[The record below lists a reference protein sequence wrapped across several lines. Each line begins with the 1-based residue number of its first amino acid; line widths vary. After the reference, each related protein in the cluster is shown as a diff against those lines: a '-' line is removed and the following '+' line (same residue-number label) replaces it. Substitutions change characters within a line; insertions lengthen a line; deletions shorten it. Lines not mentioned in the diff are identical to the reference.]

1 MTSYAYL
8 ILWGCILW
16 IFNAMTAKNP
26 SKTPFTRTPQELIHI
41 QHSIS
46 ARQYKYWFLLLKT
59 YKELLESGIE
69 KDTKGFYSVS
79 LAHISSLMGYE
90 PVKKELK
97 KDLEALRQ
105 QPIIINYLE
114 KDNKPVTHGMGF
126 ISEWKVT
133 STKISFRLPSFIED
147 VLKGDLEAQKMF
159 LLMSWDIFNSFGGKY
174 EAIIYKLCKDYI
186 GVGRTPYFTVE
197 EYRDYIGLKDD
208 EYKTYKSLRQWTIT
222 TPLKNINENDL
233 SDIFVKVVLK
243 KDGRNV
249 VGLHFEMEY
258 KKDNIAREIAPFEP
272 NPAFEKSLITIPPN
286 KQLEYLGQFS
296 EEQIK
301 AIIDR
306 ANDYIDKLKADGKKA
321 SIGAIYN
328 KAFLESWGLD
338 NWEAEQKAKAE
349 ADEKKRQ
356 EKAKKEAEE
365 KAKKEAEER
374 ERQERA
380 ERERCFSVF
389 EALPQDEQEAI
400 LDEIEQTIK
409 QTIPFFLT
417 GFKEDRKNGLKPY
430 KKPPHCFTLV
440 GIIHSKNL

>member
-1 MTSYAYL
+1 MDKQDKKPL
-8 ILWGCILW
+8 
-16 IFNAMTAKNP
+16 
-26 SKTPFTRTPQELIHI
+26 TRTPQELVHI
-41 QHSIS
+41 KHSIS
-46 ARQYKYWFLLLKT
+46 ARQYKYWFLLLKV
-59 YKELLESGIE
+59 YKELIE
-69 KDTKGFYSVS
+69 ANTQADKDGFYSVS
-79 LAHISSLMGYE
+79 LSDISNLMGYE

-97 KDLEALRQ
+97 ADLEALRQ

-114 KDNKPVTHGMGF
+114 KDGKPVTHGMGF
-126 ISEWKVT
+126 LSEWKVS
-133 STKISFRLPSFIED
+133 STKISFKLPSFIEK
-147 VLKGDLEAQKMF
+147 VVQGDLEAKQMF
-159 LLMSWDIFNSFGGKY
+159 LLLNWDIFNSFGGKY

-197 EYRDYIGLKDD
+197 EYRDYIGLKEN
-208 EYKTYKSLRQWTIT
+208 EYKQFFELNRWAISKPI
-222 TPLKNINENDL
+222 KNINDNEM
-233 SDIFVKVVLK
+233 SDILVKVVLEK
-243 KDGRNV
+243 KGV
-249 VGLHFEMEY
+249 KVIGLHFEMEY
-258 KKDNIAREIAPFEP
+258 KATTPVLEIAPLEP

-296 EEQIK
+296 EDQIK

-306 ANDYIDKLKADGKKA
+306 ANGYIDKLKADGKKA

-328 KAFLESWGLD
+328 KAFAESWGLD

-356 EKAKKEAEE
+356 AKAEREAEL
-365 KAKKEAEER
+365 KAQKEAEER

-380 ERERCFSVF
+380 ERERCFAVF

>member
-1 MTSYAYL
+1 MNKQDKKPL
-8 ILWGCILW
+8 
-16 IFNAMTAKNP
+16 
-26 SKTPFTRTPQELIHI
+26 TRTPQELVHI
-41 QHSIS
+41 KHSIS
-46 ARQYKYWFLLLKT
+46 ARQYKYWFLLLKA
-59 YKELLESGIE
+59 YKELIE
-69 KDTKGFYSVS
+69 ANTQADKDGFYSVS
-79 LAHISSLMGYE
+79 LSDISILMGYE

-97 KDLEALRQ
+97 SDLEALRQ

-114 KDNKPVTHGMGF
+114 KDGKPVTHGMGF
-126 ISEWKVT
+126 LSEWKVS
-133 STKISFRLPSFIED
+133 STKISFKLPSFIEK
-147 VLKGDLEAQKMF
+147 VVQGNLEAKQMF
-159 LLMSWDIFNSFGGKY
+159 LLLNWDIFNSFGGKY

-197 EYRDYIGLKDD
+197 EYRDYIGLKEN
-208 EYKTYKSLRQWTIT
+208 EYKQFFRLNEWTLTKPI
-222 TPLKNINENDL
+222 KNINDNEM
-233 SDIFVKVVLK
+233 SDILVRVVLEKKGVKVI
-243 KDGRNV
+243 
-249 VGLHFEMEY
+249 GLHFEMEY
-258 KKDNIAREIAPFEP
+258 KATTPLLEIAPIEP
-272 NPAFEKSLITIPPN
+272 NQAFEKSLITIPPN

-306 ANDYIDKLKADGKKA
+306 ANGYIDKLKADGKKA